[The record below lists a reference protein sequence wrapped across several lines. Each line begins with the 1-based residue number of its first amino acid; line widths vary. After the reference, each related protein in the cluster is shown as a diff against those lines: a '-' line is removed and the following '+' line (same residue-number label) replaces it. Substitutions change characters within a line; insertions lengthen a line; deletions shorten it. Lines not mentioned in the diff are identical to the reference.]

1 MTKTL
6 PIYALSA
13 AIILGAI
20 IFAYSQTQ
28 SATGAGWLGF
38 PSHIQSA
45 TTTAVGPDE
54 VVTLFADEPNATC
67 HSRVITTAGSDIMIS
82 FDDVTGFGSTSLSSV
97 VGHLQGASTTVSYD
111 SGDYGC
117 GLMTAYGVSSSTITI
132 SSF

>member
-6 PIYALSA
+6 PIYVLSA
-13 AIILGAI
+13 TIILCAI
-20 IFAYSQTQ
+20 VFAYSQTQ

-45 TTTAVGPDE
+45 TTTTVGPDQ
-54 VVTLFADEPNATC
+54 VVTLFEDQPNATC
-67 HSRVITTAGSDIMIS
+67 HSRVVTTTGSNIMIS
-82 FDDVTGFGSTSLSSV
+82 FDDVSGFGSTSLSSV
-97 VGHLQGASTTVSYD
+97 VGHIQNASTTVSYD
-111 SGDYGC
+111 SGEFGC